1 MENNNLENYRDTL
14 MKLGE
19 MMFSL
24 YEGEELTEEQ
34 INLIKNATDK
44 QKLLAMEMVAF
55 SSLEGKKYTNYCR
68 NKRKI
73 NDPRIRNDLKEFII
87 K

>member
-1 MENNNLENYRDTL
+1 MEINNVENYRDSL

-19 MMFSL
+19 IMFFL
-24 YEGEELTEEQ
+24 YEGKELTEEQ

-44 QKLLAMEMVAF
+44 QKLLAMGMAAF
-55 SSLEGKKYTNYCR
+55 SNLEGKNYTNFCHNAR
-68 NKRKI
+68 R
-73 NDPRIRNDLKEFII
+73 LKT

>member
-19 MMFSL
+19 IMFSL

-34 INLIKNATDK
+34 IMLIKNATDK
-44 QKLLAMEMVAF
+44 QKLLAMEIVVL
-55 SSLEGKKYTNYCR
+55 SNLQGKKYTNYCR